1 MTGRRMLQDVPQH
14 QRSQRRP
21 DWSSFALLAS
31 PLQRPLEAAFQ
42 LHAVAMPTRVVW
54 AALQP
59 PPGWKRSSLEDLRSR
74 AVVLHADGCT
84 HTSRYALHSFRSFIA
99 PPLSLRPPST
109 NPNPEE
115 ASGSIRRFL
124 NHQPAYRRHKFDL
137 FPSFPSIF
145 SVVLRLFV
153 RLFVSWRRE
162 RVNV

>member
-1 MTGRRMLQDVPQH
+1 MELIRPPASNLQPQIGRWRAP
-14 QRSQRRP
+14 
-21 DWSSFALLAS
+21 
-31 PLQRPLEAAFQ
+31 QRPLEAAFQ

-74 AVVLHADGCT
+74 AVVLNLNGFSAQRADGCT

-115 ASGSIRRFL
+115 AVWLHRTVL
-124 NHQPAYRRHKFDL
+124 E
-137 FPSFPSIF
+137 PSTWLQLTQI
-145 SVVLRLFV
+145 
-153 RLFVSWRRE
+153 
-162 RVNV
+162 